1 MSEHT
6 HLPPIDP
13 ALAASVDSTVAGSA
27 AAPIGTVEPRTRWAG
42 IIWGIVLATIA
53 IGGAFYTLS
62 NNVDFGF
69 TSWVMTLT
77 PFTLA
82 IYFILGIAAIAVI
95 GVLVALLRHAQKT
108 LAARRARI

>member
-1 MSEHT
+1 MSEHIP
-6 HLPPIDP
+6 LPPIDP
-13 ALAASVDSTVAGSA
+13 TLSITPGSA
-27 AAPIGTVEPRTRWAG
+27 TDSAIAPIGTVEPRTRWAG
-42 IIWGIVLATIA
+42 IIWGIVLAAIA
-53 IGGAFYTLS
+53 IGGAIYTLS

-95 GVLVALLRHAQKT
+95 GVVVALLRHAQKT